1 VPSIEILFAVCYGP
15 GQRSGEPFKVLG
27 CCSLVD
33 NWSQNKLRK
42 APRQSQRFPG
52 ISAGERRFMKTNA
65 NSTPT
70 ALEATDKNF
79 ERMIHKFFACRA
91 GMRPEDQK
99 NDFSDVRTLADT
111 AN

>member
-1 VPSIEILFAVCYGP
+1 
-15 GQRSGEPFKVLG
+15 
-27 CCSLVD
+27 
-33 NWSQNKLRK
+33 
-42 APRQSQRFPG
+42 
-52 ISAGERRFMKTNA
+52 MKTDA

-79 ERMIHKFFACRA
+79 GRIIHEFFACRA

-99 NDFSDVRTLADT
+99 NDFSSVRILAGT